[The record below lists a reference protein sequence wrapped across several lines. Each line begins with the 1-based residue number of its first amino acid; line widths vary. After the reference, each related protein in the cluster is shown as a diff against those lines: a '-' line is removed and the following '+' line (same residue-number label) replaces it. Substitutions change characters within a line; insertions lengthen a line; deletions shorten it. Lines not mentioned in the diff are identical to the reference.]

1 MKQIEILLKCYYLK
15 KYTRVAANENMT
27 LGKVKQIKEKALRI
41 IRLSYSQSHMKGL
54 RFDEKN
60 VLNYMAERSGMEF
73 MTLFSIFET
82 YIEEGMASDNKKYWV
97 RIRGEGAPLLLPN
110 CWTLYMINT
119 RLGLKALFDIYP
131 FNDAPSIRILQIR

>member
-1 MKQIEILLKCYYLK
+1 
-15 KYTRVAANENMT
+15 MT

-97 RIRGEGAPLLLPN
+97 RIRGKGSAPTPAELLDFIYDKYEIGIEGF
-110 CWTLYMINT
+110 I
-119 RLGLKALFDIYP
+119 
-131 FNDAPSIRILQIR
+131 

>member
-1 MKQIEILLKCYYLK
+1 MINSVYLTMKQIEILSKCYYLK

-97 RIRGEGAPLLLPN
+97 RIRGKGSAPTPAELLDFIYDKYEIGIEGF
-110 CWTLYMINT
+110 I
-119 RLGLKALFDIYP
+119 
-131 FNDAPSIRILQIR
+131 